1 MTDQKNGK
9 RLRILFLTQWFQPE
23 PLMKGLPF
31 AQALA
36 AQGHIVEVLTGFP
49 NYPGGKVYAGYRVRL
64 WQREEMRGI
73 RVNRVVLY
81 PSHDT
86 SGLRR
91 MLNYLSFALSCL
103 LLGPWLVG
111 KADVIYVYNLV
122 TLGPA
127 AFWLRFLFGA
137 KVLLDVQD
145 LWPESVTNS
154 GMLPG
159 GAANRLLAAICNG
172 VYRRADWLAVL
183 SPGFKAVLSQRS
195 VPPERIEVIYNWCD
209 EVAQRPSP
217 RDEALAESLG
227 LNGRFNILFAG
238 TMGVMQGLD
247 TVLEAAQHCQQTVPQ
262 AQFVFVGGGVDR
274 PRLQAEAARLGL
286 SNVRFL
292 PRQEPE
298 AMGPLY
304 ALADALLVHLKDD
317 PLFRITIPS
326 KTQAYLYMGR
336 PIIMAMQGDA
346 AELVRQAGAGLLCPP
361 ESPEALATAVAQL
374 AALPLEAREQMGR
387 NGAVFYAEKLAMEIG
402 VARFAERMR
411 LVGQRQ
417 HLSSAD

>member
-1 MTDQKNGK
+1 M
-9 RLRILFLTQWFQPE
+9 RILILSQWFQPE
-23 PLMKGLPF
+23 PTTKGLPF

-36 AQGHIVEVLTGFP
+36 AQGHTVEVLTGFP
-49 NYPGGKVYAGYRVRL
+49 NYPGGKVYPGYRVRL
-64 WQREEMRGI
+64 WQREEMEGI
-73 RVNRVVLY
+73 RVNRVALY
-81 PSHDT
+81 PSHDQ

-159 GAANRLLAAICNG
+159 GVGSRLLTAVCHAI
-172 VYRRADWLAVL
+172 YRRADWLAVL
-183 SPGFKAVLSQRS
+183 SPGFKEALVGRG
-195 VPPERIEVIYNWCD
+195 VPPERIEVIYNWVN
-209 EVAQRPSP
+209 EAAQKPAP
-217 RDEALAESLG
+217 RDEALAEAWG
-227 LNGRFNILFAG
+227 MNGRFNILFAG

-247 TVLEAAQHCQQTVPQ
+247 TVLAAAQLCQQTVPQ
-262 AQFVFVGGGVDR
+262 AQFVFVGGGIDR
-274 PRLQAEAARLGL
+274 PRLEAEATRLGL
-286 SNVRFL
+286 TNVCFL

-336 PIIMAMQGDA
+336 PILMAMQGDV
-346 AELVRQAGAGLLCPP
+346 AELVRQAGSGLLCPP
-361 ESPEALATAVAQL
+361 QDPEALATAVAQL
-374 AALPLEAREQMGR
+374 VAMHAEAREQMGR
-387 NGAVFYAEKLAMEIG
+387 NGAAFYAEKLAMEIG
-402 VARFAERMR
+402 VARFEKRMR
-411 LVGQRQ
+411 LLANDCAGQGNE
-417 HLSSAD
+417 DE

>member
-1 MTDQKNGK
+1 
-9 RLRILFLTQWFQPE
+9 
-23 PLMKGLPF
+23 MKGLPF
-31 AQALA
+31 AQALM
-36 AQGHIVEVLTGFP
+36 AQGYTVEVLTGFP
-49 NYPGGKVYAGYRVRL
+49 NYPGGKVYPGYRVRL
-64 WQREEMRGI
+64 WQREEMAGI
-73 RVNRVVLY
+73 RVTRVALY
-81 PSHDT
+81 PSHDQ
-86 SGLRR
+86 SSLRR
-91 MLNYLSFALSCL
+91 ILNYLSFALSCL

-159 GAANRLLAAICNG
+159 GVGKRLLAAICNG
-172 VYRRADWLAVL
+172 VYRRADWLVVL
-183 SPGFKAVLSQRS
+183 SPGFKQELVRRGI
-195 VPPERIEVIYNWCD
+195 PPERIEVIYNWVDEAAQKPASRD
-209 EVAQRPSP
+209 EV
-217 RDEALAESLG
+217 LAEGLG
-227 LNGRFNILFAG
+227 LNGCFNILFAG

-247 TVLEAAQHCQQTVPQ
+247 TVLAAAQLCQQTVPQ

-274 PRLQAEAARLGL
+274 PRLEADATRMGL

-346 AELVRQAGAGLLCPP
+346 AELVEQSEAGLLCPP
-361 ESPEALATAVAQL
+361 QDPEALATAVVQL
-374 AALPLEAREQMGR
+374 VALSPGVREQMGR
-387 NGAVFYAEKLAMEIG
+387 NGAAFYAETLAMEIG
-402 VARFAERMR
+402 VARFAERMSR
-411 LVGQRQ
+411 LAQ
-417 HLSSAD
+417 

>member
-1 MTDQKNGK
+1 
-9 RLRILFLTQWFQPE
+9 
-23 PLMKGLPF
+23 MKGLPF
-31 AQALA
+31 AQVMA
-36 AQGHIVEVLTGFP
+36 AQGHTVEVLTGFP
-49 NYPGGKVYAGYRVRL
+49 NYPGGKVYPGYHIRP
-64 WQREEMRGI
+64 WQREEMEGI

-81 PSHDT
+81 PSHDQ

-127 AFWLRFLFGA
+127 AFWLRFLFRA

-145 LWPESVTNS
+145 LWPESVMNS

-159 GAANRLLAAICNG
+159 GVGKRLLAAICNG
-172 VYRRADWLAVL
+172 VYRHADWLVVL
-183 SPGFKAVLSQRS
+183 SPGFKQELVQRGI
-195 VPPERIEVIYNWCD
+195 PPKRIEVIYNWVD
-209 EVAQRPSP
+209 EAAQKPAS
-217 RDEALAESLG
+217 RDEGLARELG
-227 LNGRFNILFAG
+227 MNGRFNILFAG

-247 TVLEAAQHCQQTVPQ
+247 TVLAAAQLCQQTVPQ

-274 PRLQAEAARLGL
+274 PRLEAEATRLGL
-286 SNVRFL
+286 TNVRFL

-336 PIIMAMQGDA
+336 PILMAMQGDA
-346 AELVRQAGAGLLCPP
+346 AELVKQAEAGLLCPP
-361 ESPEALATAVAQL
+361 QDPEALATAVAQL
-374 AALPLEAREQMGR
+374 AALPSEAREQMGR
-387 NGAVFYAEKLAMEIG
+387 DGAAFYAEKLAMEIG
-402 VARFAERMR
+402 VARFAERMC
-411 LVGQRQ
+411 LLAGDCVEQG
-417 HLSSAD
+417 DEDE